1 MAKKPEEWIDQ
12 QVRVGLTAPQQMR
25 QGVGPGGEIEPS
37 GRLIQVNESGLVL
50 LQRVEEGDRQVFYPW
65 GAVAYVYPLEEPA
78 ADEEQKSYSEGE
90 PTAVTGPPSWRERY
104 Q

>member
-1 MAKKPEEWIDQ
+1 MARKPEEWIDQ

-25 QGVGPGGEIEPS
+25 HGVGPGGEIEPS

-65 GAVAYVYPLEEPA
+65 GAVAWVYPVEEQA

-90 PTAVTGPPSWRERY
+90 STAVTGPPSWRR
-104 Q
+104 